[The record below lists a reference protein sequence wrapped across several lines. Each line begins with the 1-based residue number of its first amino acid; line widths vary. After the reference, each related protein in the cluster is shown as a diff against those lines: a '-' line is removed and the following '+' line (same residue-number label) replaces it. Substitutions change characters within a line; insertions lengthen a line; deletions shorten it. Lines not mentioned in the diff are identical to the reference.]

1 MGAKSINFNQEPI
14 VLVCAA
20 DENYA
25 MPLAVTVYSAS
36 LNLKSQQRIELFVID
51 GGIKE
56 STKSRIKKSLASE
69 SITISWVQPTETLFN
84 NLPLTDTLT
93 TATYYR
99 LLIAQLIPTH
109 FHKAIYLDTDV
120 VVKGDLSQ
128 LWNIDIGDNYVLAVQ
143 DISQRS
149 FKYFNSGVLVINLEK
164 WRTDNTGSKVIEYI
178 EQNRDSIRWLDQDGL
193 NGVLAEKW
201 GELDPRWNQ
210 MHAIHEYSSWRES
223 PYAEDVYNDVLHN
236 PYIVHFT
243 TPPKPWQKGCKH
255 PGKDLFFQYLD
266 MTDWSGWRNTIW
278 RRMWRRVRKEAKRL
292 WGFTKNAYKT
302 RETLLTTQASVPKL

>member
-1 MGAKSINFNQEPI
+1 MGAKSINFNQEQEPI

-36 LNLKSQQRIELFVID
+36 LNLKFQQRIELFVID
-51 GGIKE
+51 GGIKK
-56 STKSRIKKSLASE
+56 STKSRIKKSLASK
-69 SITISWVQPTETLFN
+69 SLNISWVQPTEKLLDK
-84 NLPLTDTLT
+84 LPLTDILT

-210 MHAIHEYSSWRES
+210 MHAIHEYSSWTES
-223 PYAEDVYNDVLHN
+223 PYEEDVYNDVLHN

-243 TPPKPWQKGCKH
+243 TPPKPWQRSCKH
-255 PGKDLFFQYLD
+255 PCQNLFFHYLD

-278 RRMWRRVRKEAKRL
+278 RRMWRRVRKETKNL
-292 WGFTKNAYKT
+292 WSFTKNAYKFT
-302 RETLLTTQASVPKL
+302 GTSSMSQS

>member
-1 MGAKSINFNQEPI
+1 MGAKSINLNQEQEPI

-51 GGIKE
+51 GGIKK
-56 STKSRIKKSLASE
+56 STKSRIKKSLASK
-69 SITISWVQPTETLFN
+69 SLNISWVQPTEKLLDK
-84 NLPLTDTLT
+84 LPLTDILT

-178 EQNRDSIRWLDQDGL
+178 EENRDSVRWLDQDGL

-210 MHAIHEYSSWRES
+210 MHAIHEYSSWTES
-223 PYAEDVYNDVLHN
+223 PYEEDVYNDVLHN

-243 TPPKPWQKGCKH
+243 TPPKPWQISCKH
-255 PGKDLFFQYLD
+255 PCQDLFFHYLD

-278 RRMWRRVRKEAKRL
+278 RRMWRRVRKETKNL
-292 WGFTKNAYKT
+292 WSFTKNAYKST
-302 RETLLTTQASVPKL
+302 GTPSMSQS